1 MKKSDA
7 GFGMEKS
14 RIRDKHPGSATLRK
28 RVCCTEAKNVVCTDL
43 FENFSVNSLKQD
55 LSNDASFN
63 PPLFSLVNTFSV
75 KKNRLDCLII
85 TPMIVVFGVRR
96 FGDTSLSLIS
106 KHIQTTKHLC
116 PDKTQYILPFHG
128 RKMTD
133 FPGKRDWRTSNFS
146 ILADLLL

>member
-1 MKKSDA
+1 MWIRDEKKSDP

-14 RIRDKHPGSATLRK
+14 RIRDKHPGS
-28 RVCCTEAKNVVCTDL
+28 VCCTEANVVCTDL
-43 FENFSVNSLKQD
+43 FENFSVNSLMHD

-63 PPLFSLVNTFSV
+63 PPLVSLLNTFNV
-75 KKNRLDCLII
+75 KKKGLDCLII

-133 FPGKRDWRTSNFS
+133 FPAKGDWRTSNFIYFS
-146 ILADLLL
+146 